1 MATNEEKDA
10 LTKLDAPLSR
20 RGFMGSFASATFA
33 GLVAPAMLAKEALAQ
48 TAPAGRAGNDLVP
61 LPDVPEAVAGQ
72 DPVIRMMRDL
82 RRALEKPMNQRR
94 WIMVIDLRKCT
105 GCMGCTIAC
114 VAENKL
120 PPTIFYRPVFTE
132 THGKYPNVA
141 RRFMARPCMQCDKPP
156 CTEVCPVRAT
166 WKREDGIV
174 VIDYDKC
181 IGCGYCIMACP
192 YSARSFDKGYFSIDF
207 EGNVLKPYE
216 TLPSHEY
223 GVDRVRSRD
232 SSPVGNARKCH
243 FCIYRIEKGLLP
255 ACTVSC
261 MGRATFFGDG
271 NDPKSLVSELIGK
284 PNVMQLKKEM
294 GTGPNVYYLE

>member
-10 LTKLDAPLSR
+10 LTKPDTPLSR

-33 GLVAPAMLAKEALAQ
+33 GLVAPTMLAEVNLAQ
-48 TAPAGRAGNDLVP
+48 AAPAGQAGNDLVP
-61 LPDVPEAVAGQ
+61 LPDVPEPVAGQ

-114 VAENKL
+114 VTENKL
-120 PPTIFYRPVFTE
+120 PPGIFYRPVFTE
-132 THGKYPNVA
+132 TQGKFPNVS
-141 RRFMARPCMQCDKPP
+141 RRFIPRPCMQCDKPP
-156 CTEVCPVRAT
+156 CTSVCPVRAT
-166 WKREDGIV
+166 WKREDGIT

-181 IGCGYCIMACP
+181 IGCGYCITACP
-192 YSARSFDKGYFSIDF
+192 YSARSFDKGYFSSDF
-207 EGNVLKPYE
+207 EGDGLQPYE
-216 TLPSHEY
+216 TLSAHEY
-223 GVDRVRSRD
+223 GVDRVQSRD

-243 FCIYRIEKGLLP
+243 FCIHRIEKGLLP

-284 PNVMQLKKEM
+284 PNVMRLKNEM
-294 GTGPNVYYLE
+294 GTEPKVYYLE

>member
-10 LTKLDAPLSR
+10 LTEPDTPLSR
-20 RGFMGSFASATFA
+20 RNFMGTFASATFA
-33 GLVAPAMLAKEALAQ
+33 GLVAPAMLAKETLAQ

-61 LPDVPEAVAGQ
+61 LPDVPEPVFGQ
-72 DPVIRMMRDL
+72 DPIIRMMQDL
-82 RRALEKPMNQRR
+82 RVALEKPMNQRR

-114 VAENKL
+114 VTENKL
-120 PPTIFYRPVFTE
+120 PPGIFYRPVFTE
-132 THGKYPNVA
+132 TQGKFPNVS
-141 RRFMARPCMQCDKPP
+141 RRFIPRPCMQCDKPP
-156 CTEVCPVRAT
+156 CTSVCPVKAT

-192 YSARSFDKGYFSIDF
+192 YSARSFDKGFFSSDF
-207 EGNVLKPYE
+207 EGDGPQPYE
-216 TLPSHEY
+216 TVAAHEY
-223 GVDRVRSRD
+223 GEDRVQSRD

-243 FCIYRIEKGLLP
+243 FCIHRIEKGLLP

-284 PNVMQLKKEM
+284 PNVMRLKNEI
-294 GTGPNVYYLE
+294 GTEPKVYYLE